1 MSSKCCS
8 LINYAIISIT
18 IVHFVEAVIAVGA
31 LVVEAE
37 VRRVVEVEV
46 VKKVEVT
53 VKLVVME
60 LLKLVMERGW
70 WW

>member
-1 MSSKCCS
+1 M
-8 LINYAIISIT
+8 
-18 IVHFVEAVIAVGA
+18 IVHFVEAAIAIGA
-31 LVVEAE
+31 LVVEVE

-53 VKLVVME
+53 VKLGVME

>member
-1 MSSKCCS
+1 M
-8 LINYAIISIT
+8 
-18 IVHFVEAVIAVGA
+18 IVHFVEAVIAIGT
-31 LVVEAE
+31 L
-37 VRRVVEVEV
+37 VVEVEV

-53 VKLVVME
+53 VKLVVVE